1 MENDT
6 KQIKDDVYRIG
17 WYMRGSFTY
26 EDLMFR
32 ISKEDR
38 DIINRIVKDNIE
50 IVKETKLPLL

>member
-1 MENDT
+1 
-6 KQIKDDVYRIG
+6 
-17 WYMRGSFTY
+17 MRGSFTY

-50 IVKETKLPLL
+50 VVKETKLPFL

>member
-1 MENDT
+1 
-6 KQIKDDVYRIG
+6 
-17 WYMRGSFTY
+17 MRGSFTY

>member
-1 MENDT
+1 
-6 KQIKDDVYRIG
+6 
-17 WYMRGSFTY
+17 MRGSFTY

-50 IVKETKLPLL
+50 VVKETKLPLL

>member
-1 MENDT
+1 M
-6 KQIKDDVYRIG
+6 YRLG